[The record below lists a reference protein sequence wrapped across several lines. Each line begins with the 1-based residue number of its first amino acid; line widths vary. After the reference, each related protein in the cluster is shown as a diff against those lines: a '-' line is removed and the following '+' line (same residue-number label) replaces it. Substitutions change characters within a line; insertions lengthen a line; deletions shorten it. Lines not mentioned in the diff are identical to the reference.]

1 MMNRRRFLASTG
13 ALAVAPMFIDTTSAT
28 ATGVR
33 WGAWT
38 GAQNTGTESPWDM
51 NAQAFFETESGVSP
65 APVIHFA
72 AGLDLAKP
80 PVTQLEKVR
89 LNGSLNLL
97 GWAPGD
103 TAANVNAGKYDARI
117 DAYGSAIG
125 AWGYPLWVRMWQ
137 EMNATWFAWNAVG
150 NPAAWVK
157 AWRRAVTRFRAA
169 GGTNAEFVW
178 CPNVNFE
185 SNLKAMY
192 PGDDVVEHLGLD
204 GYNVKSPSKTNWKSF
219 SQVFDQSWTNL
230 LTIGPQDVIIC
241 ETGCLED
248 PKNTARKP
256 AWLADMWVKAPLLS
270 RFEAL
275 VYFNRA
281 GTMGGTYNWYVETSA
296 ASVKA
301 WHDGAVAA

>member
-1 MMNRRRFLASTG
+1 
-13 ALAVAPMFIDTTSAT
+13 
-28 ATGVR
+28 
-33 WGAWT
+33 
-38 GAQNTGTESPWDM
+38 M

-65 APVIHFA
+65 APVIHFS
-72 AGLDLAKP
+72 AGLTLSKP
-80 PVTQLEKVR
+80 PITQLDAIRVH
-89 LNGSLNLL
+89 GSQPMLT
-97 GWAPGD
+97 WAPGD
-103 TAANVNAGKYDARI
+103 TAADVNAGKYDARI
-117 DAYGSAIG
+117 NTYATALAG
-125 AWGYPLWVRMWQ
+125 WGYPVWVRMWQ

-157 AWRRAVTRFRAA
+157 AWRRVTSMFAAA
-169 GGTNAEFVW
+169 GASNVSWIW
-178 CPNVNFE
+178 CPNVNYE
-185 SNLKAMY
+185 TNLRAMY
-192 PGDDVVEHLGLD
+192 PGDDAVTLLGLD

-230 LTIGPQDVIIC
+230 LTIGPQPVVIC

-256 AWLADMWVKAPLLS
+256 AWLAAMWTHAATLERLG
-270 RFEAL
+270 AL

-281 GTMGGTYNWYVETSA
+281 GTTGGTYNWYIESSS